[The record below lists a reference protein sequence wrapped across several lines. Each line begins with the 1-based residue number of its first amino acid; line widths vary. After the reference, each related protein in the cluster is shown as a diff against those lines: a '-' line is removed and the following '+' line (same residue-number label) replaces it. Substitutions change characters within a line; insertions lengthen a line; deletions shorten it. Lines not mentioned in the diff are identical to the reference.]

1 MVLRLHVAVV
11 RLDGVDDDGIFL
23 VLLGQ
28 LHAELDVAALHLM
41 VDGLAEVMQQA
52 CALGQRH
59 IDAQL
64 AGQQTG
70 DVCNLNGVVQD
81 VLAVGS
87 TVFLTAQQF
96 DELRVQI
103 VDARLK
109 RGALALDA

>member
-1 MVLRLHVAVV
+1 
-11 RLDGVDDDGIFL
+11 
-23 VLLGQ
+23 
-28 LHAELDVAALHLM
+28 
-41 VDGLAEVMQQA
+41 MQQT

-64 AGQQTG
+64 AREQTR
-70 DVCNLNGVVQD
+70 DVRDLNGVVQD

-96 DELRVQI
+96 DDLRVQI

-109 RGALALDA
+109 RGALTLDLTQVIDPARLAMRARETGEEA